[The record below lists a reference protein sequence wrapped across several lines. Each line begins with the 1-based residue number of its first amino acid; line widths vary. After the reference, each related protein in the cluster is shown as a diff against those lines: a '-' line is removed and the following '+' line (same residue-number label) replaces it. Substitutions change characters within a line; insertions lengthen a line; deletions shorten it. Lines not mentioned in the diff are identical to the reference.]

1 MTTSLTR
8 TLFEAHLAAGT
19 GRARVVATGA
29 EVMLRVDQV
38 LMDAQAATL
47 ALLSFEGTGRARA
60 QVELALVC
68 DETSPPVAAFE
79 TGDALRY
86 VQSAARRYG
95 VHFSRAGNGRAHQ
108 VHAARFAAPGRTLLA
123 RAASAGAAGALG
135 SLVLDASEI
144 ELGAALAGAP
154 HAMTVPPLW
163 AVRLSGTLPPWVDA
177 HDLVRTLAARL
188 PPRGA
193 GGAVL
198 EYAGP
203 GVAALP
209 QGARLTV
216 ARAGAT
222 LGAAASLF
230 PSDAVTRSWLL
241 AQGRE
246 PDWKGLAGEPEGEA
260 AKVIDVHLEAM
271 EPMIERGEREGPM
284 ALRDAA
290 EAPLGRVVLG
300 ADAGLDDLLLVAA
313 VLRGRAIA
321 PGLELLVI
329 PGSRQIHDS
338 AAACGALAALVAAG
352 ARLVDSELRL
362 APAPPAGAV
371 LLCGASSHAAGRA
384 RAVFHAGP
392 GAAAAS
398 ALAGRIADPRDLPLA
413 PPDSGEGPRVE
424 VNDALL
430 VKPLIAPAAVEVL
443 RGAGVASLPAL
454 PPIVATL
461 RGVVLL
467 RLGDRVATD
476 LTLSGGPK
484 VRRHHADFAAL
495 AEHLYAGVDRDFA
508 ARARAHGGGF
518 VVAGTDYGIGPAV
531 PHAALA
537 LVQLGIRAILARSF
551 IPDHRAELVR
561 HGVLAL
567 RFAAGG
573 FPDGPRQGD
582 ELEIPGLPE
591 VLEPNRPLSVRNLTR
606 GAQFTLHHDLSFRE
620 IEMVRAGGLLGTI
633 AAAGVSA

>member
-1 MTTSLTR
+1 MATSLTR
-8 TLFEAHLAAGT
+8 TILEAHLAEGT
-19 GRARVVATGA
+19 GRARGVGTGA
-29 EVMLRVDQV
+29 EATLRVDQV
-38 LMDAQAATL
+38 LMDAEAATL
-47 ALLSFEGTGRARA
+47 AFQSFEATGRSRA
-60 QVELALVC
+60 QVEVALAC
-68 DETSPPVAAFE
+68 DETSPPAAAFE

-86 VQSAARRYG
+86 AQSAARRYG
-95 VHFSRAGNGRAHQ
+95 AHFSRAGNGRAHQ
-108 VHAARFAAPGRTLLA
+108 VHTARFAAPGRTVLA
-123 RAASAGAAGALG
+123 HAAAAGAAGALG
-135 SLVLDASEI
+135 SLVLGASEI
-144 ELGAALAGAP
+144 ELAAALAGAP
-154 HAMTVPPLW
+154 HAMTVPPIW
-163 AVRLSGTLPPWVDA
+163 AVRLTGTLPPWVDA
-177 HDLVRTLAARL
+177 HDLVRTLAAKL
-188 PPRGA
+188 PMRGA

-198 EYAGP
+198 EYVGP
-203 GVAALP
+203 GVGALP

-216 ARAGAT
+216 ARAGAR
-222 LGAAASLF
+222 LGAGASLF

-241 AQGRE
+241 GQGRE

-260 AKVIDVHLEAM
+260 GRILEVHLEAL

-290 EAPLGRVVLG
+290 GVRVGRVVLG
-300 ADAGLDDLLLVAA
+300 PDAGLDDLLVLAA

-321 PGLELLVI
+321 PGLELVVI

-338 AAACGALAALVAAG
+338 AAARGALAVLVAAG

-371 LLCGASSHAAGRA
+371 LLCGASPLAAGRA
-384 RAVFHAGP
+384 RAVWRAGP

-398 ALAGRIADPRDLPLA
+398 ALAGRVADPRDLPLA
-413 PPDSGEGPRVE
+413 PPAAEGDGRLE

-430 VKPLIAPAAVEVL
+430 VKPAIAPAAVEASRV
-443 RGAGVASLPAL
+443 AGVGPLPGL

-467 RLGDRVATD
+467 RLGDRVAND

-495 AEHLYAGVDRDFA
+495 AEHLYAGVDRGFA

-518 VVAGTDYGIGPAV
+518 VVAGAEYGIGPAV

-537 LVQLGIRAILARSF
+537 LVQLGVRAILARSF
-551 IPDHRAELVR
+551 IPGHRAELVR
-561 HGVLAL
+561 HGVLTL
-567 RFAAGG
+567 RFAAGRNL
-573 FPDGPRQGD
+573 DGPRLGD

-591 VLEPNRPLSVRNLTR
+591 VLEPNRPLAVRDLTR
-606 GAQFTLHHDLSFRE
+606 GTQFTLHHDMTLRE
-620 IEMVRAGGLLGTI
+620 IEMVRAGGLLGTL
-633 AAAGVSA
+633 AAAGASA